1 MGYIT
6 ARRPPQD
13 TVPCCHR
20 PVGRRQN
27 PRFIAHT
34 IPGPAATPPRGGGG
48 SRKAANAGPGFLAGP
63 SGYSIARTP
72 SLEGG
77 SVVGMGLG
85 RQTYHAVSQM

>member
-1 MGYIT
+1 MGYS
-6 ARRPPQD
+6 PSQD

-34 IPGPAATPPRGGGG
+34 IPGPAATPPR
-48 SRKAANAGPGFLAGP
+48 RREPAANAGPGFLAGP